1 MNNSQQRVWAVA
13 QSHCLTNVLEYYC
26 DDFEAFCEGLNGA
39 DEGFIVN
46 SIILLISGLYRY
58 II

>member
-26 DDFEAFCEGLNGA
+26 NDFEAFCEGLNGA

-46 SIILLISGLYRY
+46 SIILLISGA
-58 II
+58 I